1 MTWKTSL
8 GLFSLLLFVGFACPQ
23 GEGSGSGSAGK
34 IIEDFESANAAA
46 NWTFSNGP
54 EFPGAKGSFRVSSGV
69 GRKGSNAGVLA
80 FDFSGGGAYVEAYRI
95 FDTALTCDGVFFR
108 FSSYPPGST
117 LRIRLIDS
125 AQQTFQTSL
134 QPRNEGS
141 WILLGTLCGDAEE
154 HWGGADDGVWR
165 GGLSG
170 VGIVVSRG
178 VDFKNYTNKGDFT
191 FDEIMTVSG
200 RDLVIDPI
208 GADRLPPIFKGE
220 VRSRLGV
227 NNNAVT
233 HFAFDAKHLDLAA
246 AAGFGFIRA
255 GLPWDW
261 VEKKRG
267 VYDFSAFDPEVAA
280 LAARRMGVL
289 FILGNNNPLY
299 YDGPKPYDWLWG
311 IRTAEARAAFAKF
324 AAAAARHYRNRDVL
338 LEVWNEPN
346 IVNFWRPAPSPTQ
359 YGLLAAAVVSA
370 VKDTGSKLPVVV
382 GSTSGVDLD
391 FIEDVMGRSSLKKA
405 DLVSIHPYRATN
417 PETFWPEASVAA
429 EVVRRKSGRDDLPVV
444 NGEWGYSTVYFG
456 GGTQAALKKQALY
469 AVRTILFSLLRGV
482 ERIVWYNLKND
493 GDDPKET
500 EHNFGLVENK
510 TLKPKPAYDALK
522 AFRDLLPAGEVNMSG
537 VETHVRDV
545 FGLAFTSSKGRM
557 AALWTV
563 NAATGRKVLLPA
575 SYAGAK
581 CYDLYGKLL
590 KPATEGGR
598 VVLRLRES
606 GGPVYIKK

>member
-1 MTWKTSL
+1 MTWKTCL
-8 GLFSLLLFVGFACPQ
+8 RLLFLFIFAGFAWPQ
-23 GEGSGSGSAGK
+23 GEGPSSAGQV
-34 IIEDFESANAAA
+34 IEDFESADAAA

-54 EFPGAKGSFRVSSGV
+54 EFPGAKGSFRVTAGA
-69 GRKGSNAGVLA
+69 GRNGSAAGVLA
-80 FDFSGGGAYVEAYRI
+80 FDFSGGGAYVEAYRL
-95 FDTALTCDGVFFR
+95 FDSPLTCDGVFFR
-108 FSSYPPGST
+108 FSSYPPGSA

-125 AQQTFQTSL
+125 ANQTFQTSL

-141 WILLGTLCGDAEE
+141 WILLGTLCGDADE
-154 HWGGADDGVWR
+154 HWGGPGDGVWR

-178 VDFKNYTNKGDFT
+178 VDFKNYGNKGSFV

-200 RDLVIDPI
+200 RDLVIDPL
-208 GADRLPPIFKGE
+208 GTDRLPPIFKGE
-220 VRSRLGV
+220 VRRRLGV

-233 HFAFDAKHLDLAA
+233 HFAFDPKHLDLAA

-289 FILGNNNPLY
+289 FILVNNNPLY
-299 YDGPKPYDWLWG
+299 YDGPEPYDWLWG

-324 AAAAARHYRNRDVL
+324 AAAAASHYKNRDVL

-346 IVNFWRPAPSPTQ
+346 IAYFWRPAPNPVQ
-359 YGLLAAAVVSA
+359 YGLLASA
-370 VKDTGSKLPVVV
+370 VISAVEDTGLKLPVVV

-391 FIEDVMGRSSLKKA
+391 FIEDIMGRSGLKKA

-417 PETFWPEASVAA
+417 PETFWPEASVAV
-429 EVVRRKSGRDDLPVV
+429 EVVSRKTGRADLPVV
-444 NGEWGYSTVYFG
+444 SGEWGYSTVYFS

-469 AVRTILFSLLRGV
+469 AARTILFNLLRGV

-493 GDDPKET
+493 GDDPKDA

-510 TLKPKPAYDALK
+510 TLKPKPAYNALK
-522 AFRDLLPAGEVNMSG
+522 AFRDLFPAGEVNMSG

-545 FGLAFTSSKGRM
+545 FGLAFTSSKGRL

-581 CYDLYGKLL
+581 CFDMYGKLL
-590 KPATEGGR
+590 KPASEGGR

>member
-1 MTWKTSL
+1 MTWKTCL
-8 GLFSLLLFVGFACPQ
+8 RLLFLFIFVGFAWPQ
-23 GEGSGSGSAGK
+23 GEGPSSAGQV
-34 IIEDFESANAAA
+34 IEDFESTDAAA
-46 NWTFSNGP
+46 RWTFSNGP

-178 VDFKNYTNKGDFT
+178 VDFKNFTNKGDFT

-563 NAATGRKVLLPA
+563 NAAAGRKVLLPE

-581 CYDLYGKLL
+581 CYDMYGKLL